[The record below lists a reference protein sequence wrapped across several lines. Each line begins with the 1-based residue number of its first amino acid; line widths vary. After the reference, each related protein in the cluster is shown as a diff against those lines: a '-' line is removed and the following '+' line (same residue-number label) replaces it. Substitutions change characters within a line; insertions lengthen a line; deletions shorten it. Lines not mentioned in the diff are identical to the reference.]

1 MHEMKHCSNLALG
14 QNCNQVLTPQ
24 LLLAENCN
32 FLEKNRFVVN
42 YCMTRSASY
51 MYRGYAH
58 THHCRPY
65 LQGVINVPFKN
76 IHFSKYFSPIPGVL
90 PFQFCLFIFFTIPSH
105 CLNFF
110 HKAKALGLHKTY
122 KSCHL
127 AKSQNY
133 HSTPLLFNR
142 TDSYKPIFADIT
154 VYVTIH
160 FHLIKKPISQ
170 FERKQLKTCIKTVHS
185 KVQH

>member
-1 MHEMKHCSNLALG
+1 MHEMKHCSNLSLG

-32 FLEKNRFVVN
+32 FLEKNRFVLN

-51 MYRGYAH
+51 MYGGYAH

-90 PFQFCLFIFFTIPSH
+90 PFQFCLFVF
-105 CLNFF
+105 
-110 HKAKALGLHKTY
+110 
-122 KSCHL
+122 
-127 AKSQNY
+127 SQ
-133 HSTPLLFNR
+133 L
-142 TDSYKPIFADIT
+142 
-154 VYVTIH
+154 
-160 FHLIKKPISQ
+160 FHLIVSISFTRQRKPWACTKHTSLAILQSL
-170 FERKQLKTCIKTVHS
+170 RSTI
-185 KVQH
+185 QHPFF